1 MRLCPLIPSAPFSH
15 KGRRGRLGVLMRLC
29 PLIPSAPFS
38 HKGRRGR
45 LGILMSLCPLIPP
58 TPFSHKG
65 RRGREE
71 RSMPHVSNDSTSSR
85 CRRAAILVESEEKIY
100 REMLHNSE
108 MKEGAL
114 IQEQAVQATEIAR
127 RAVTLAEDKQAS
139 NIVLLDLRRL
149 NSVADYFVICTGGS
163 ERQLKAITEAIDE
176 GLAREYDIQPRIEGT
191 ADTGWVLLDYGDV
204 VVHIFS
210 VELRDRYRLERLWS
224 KATPVVVMQ

>member
-1 MRLCPLIPSAPFSH
+1 LPPHPRCPRSH
-15 KGRRGRLGVLMRLC
+15 KGSRGSLGILMPETGDGTQELPQKPTPVSTKGRRGRAG
-29 PLIPSAPFS
+29 
-38 HKGRRGR
+38 
-45 LGILMSLCPLIPP
+45 
-58 TPFSHKG
+58 
-65 RRGREE
+65 

-85 CRRAAILVESEEKIY
+85 CRHATILVESDGKQIDGIRRTTLET
-100 REMLHNSE
+100 
-108 MKEGAL
+108 KEGAL